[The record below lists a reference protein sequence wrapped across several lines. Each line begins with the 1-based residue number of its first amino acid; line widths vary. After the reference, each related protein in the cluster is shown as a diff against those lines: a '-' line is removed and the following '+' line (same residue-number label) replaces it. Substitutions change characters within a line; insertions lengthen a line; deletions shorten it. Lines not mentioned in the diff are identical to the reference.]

1 MGLIGSI
8 IGGAASAA
16 GALFS
21 ARGARDADAMY
32 ADRMRQIK
40 EHRDNLYYRDPTQSA
55 GNQAALSEARELMT
69 EEGKRAAGAAAV
81 TGGTDESVALAKKQG
96 SQVVGNMLQQ
106 QAVQGEQQRENAW
119 NNADAQM
126 NDFTK
131 YRAAAKQAQAQQIA
145 QAAGGL
151 AGAAG
156 SLPI

>member
-8 IGGAASAA
+8 IGGAASLAGGLFAA
-16 GALFS
+16 KRAGE
-21 ARGARDADAMY
+21 ADALY
-32 ADRMRQIK
+32 NDRLRQIR
-40 EHRDNLYYRDPTQSA
+40 EHRDAIYYRDPTQTA
-55 GNQAALSEARELMT
+55 GNQAAVSQAKDLMV

-81 TGGTDESVALAKKQG
+81 AGGTDESVALAKKQG

-106 QAVQGEQQRENAW
+106 QSVQGEQQREEAW

>member
-8 IGGAASAA
+8 IGGAASLAGGLYAA
-16 GALFS
+16 KKAGE
-21 ARGARDADAMY
+21 ADSLY
-32 ADRMRQIK
+32 NDRLRQIR
-40 EHRDNLYYRDPTQSA
+40 EHRDAIYYRDPTQTA
-55 GNQAALSEARELMT
+55 GNQAAVSQAKDLMV

>member
-8 IGGAASAA
+8 IGGAAGVAGGIFAA
-16 GALFS
+16 KKAGE
-21 ARGARDADAMY
+21 ADDLY
-32 ADRMRQIK
+32 NDRLRQIK

-55 GNQAALSEARELMT
+55 DNQAAVSQARELMT
-69 EEGKRAAGAAAV
+69 EDAKRAAGTAAV

-106 QAVQGEQQRENAW
+106 QATQGEQQRENVW
-119 NNADAQM
+119 NNADSQM

-156 SLPI
+156 QLPI